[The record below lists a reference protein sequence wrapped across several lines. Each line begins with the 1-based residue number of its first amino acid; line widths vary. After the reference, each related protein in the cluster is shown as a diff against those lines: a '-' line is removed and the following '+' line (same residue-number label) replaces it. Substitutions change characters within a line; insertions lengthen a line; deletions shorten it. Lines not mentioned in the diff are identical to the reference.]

1 MVGPNLAIL
10 KLNFPHCRSFRQT
23 ILSRYQCWAQC
34 HESTRFSMGVCWMV
48 VELLDSKQ
56 DCSEIL
62 GEGQGEEREKQLCG
76 KGQAVFCICL
86 VCWLTKCGLTSI
98 LSWKFCILFPTLRYL
113 GKATMMG
120 LLVGRNVF
128 VCLFVY
134 YLSLTSFY
142 FVGFIAPNVFL
153 VSTINNCLE
162 SVFEMSVTVTPE
174 NASVCPYLA

>member
-1 MVGPNLAIL
+1 
-10 KLNFPHCRSFRQT
+10 
-23 ILSRYQCWAQC
+23 
-34 HESTRFSMGVCWMV
+34 
-48 VELLDSKQ
+48 
-56 DCSEIL
+56 
-62 GEGQGEEREKQLCG
+62 
-76 KGQAVFCICL
+76 
-86 VCWLTKCGLTSI
+86 
-98 LSWKFCILFPTLRYL
+98 
-113 GKATMMG
+113 MMG